1 MPTMKASELKLD
13 DDTAP
18 HRAPPVPYRVAI
30 VHDWLVTYA
39 GSERVVAALLSL
51 FPESDLFS
59 IVDFLSDKERERLH
73 GKKAQT
79 SFVQK
84 LPFARRRYRS
94 YFPIMP
100 VAIEQFDLSGYD
112 LIISSSHAVAK
123 GVITGPGQ
131 LHICYCHTPVRY
143 AWDLQHRYLKE
154 TGLDR
159 GLKSVMARLM
169 LHYIRM
175 WDVRTTNGVDHFVT
189 NSDYVGRRVRRIYGR
204 ESTTVYPPV
213 DTRYFTPSGKRESY
227 YLTASRMVPYK
238 RMDLIVE
245 AFRYLPDRKL
255 IVIGDGPERAK
266 IEKLGGPNVEFLG
279 YQPDDVMKQHL
290 QRAQAFIFA
299 AEEDFG
305 ILPLEA
311 QACGTPVIAYGKGG
325 ALETVV
331 DIDNATGADATG
343 VLFYRQ
349 VPEAISSAIMRFEAA
364 DIAPGACRAWAE
376 NFSLAHFQ
384 TTMSE
389 LIASAISDNR
399 QIGSARTVMG

>member
-1 MPTMKASELKLD
+1 MPAMDMPQPQPGVYVASGRRKGLG
-13 DDTAP
+13 
-18 HRAPPVPYRVAI
+18 RVAI

-39 GSERVVAALLSL
+39 GSERVVAALLSM
-51 FPESDLFS
+51 FPQADLYTL
-59 IVDFLSDKERERLH
+59 VDFLPDADRARLL
-73 GKKAQT
+73 GKTAQT

-84 LPFARRRYRS
+84 LPFARKRYRS
-94 YFPIMP
+94 YFPLMP
-100 VAIEQFDLSGYD
+100 LAVEQFDLSAYD

-159 GLKSVMARLM
+159 GIKSIFARAM
-169 LHYIRM
+169 LHYIRI

-189 NSDYVGRRVRRIYGR
+189 NSNYVAGRVRRIYGR
-204 ESTTVYPPV
+204 DATTIYPPV
-213 DTRYFTPSGKRESY
+213 DTEYFTPEGEREAF

-245 AFRYLPDRKL
+245 AFRHLPSRKL

-266 IEKLGGPNVEFLG
+266 IEKLGGPNVQFLG
-279 YQPDDVMKQHL
+279 YQSDAVMKQYL
-290 QRAQAFIFA
+290 QRAKAFIFA

-305 ILPLEA
+305 ILPVEA

-325 ALETVV
+325 SLETVV
-331 DIDNATGADATG
+331 DVDNATGADATG
-343 VLFYRQ
+343 VLFYAQAPDAIADAVQRF
-349 VPEAISSAIMRFEAA
+349 EAAAISSA
-364 DIAPGACRAWAE
+364 ACRAWAE
-376 NFSLAHFQ
+376 NFSLARFQ
-384 TTMSE
+384 
-389 LIASAISDNR
+389 ASMRALVDEALADA
-399 QIGSARTVMG
+399 GTVSARAVMR

>member
-1 MPTMKASELKLD
+1 MPTARIADTLISED
-13 DDTAP
+13 RTP
-18 HRAPPVPYRVAI
+18 HRPPAPPRVAI

-51 FPESDLFS
+51 FPEADLFS
-59 IVDFLSDKERERLH
+59 LVDFLPESERPRLL
-73 GKKAQT
+73 GKVAKT

-100 VAIEQFDLSGYD
+100 IAVEQFDLSEYD

-159 GLKSVMARLM
+159 GIKSILARLM
-169 LHYIRM
+169 LHYIRI

-189 NSDYVGRRVRRIYGR
+189 NSNYVAHRLRRVYGR
-204 ESTTVYPPV
+204 DATTIYPPV
-213 DTRYFTPSGKRESY
+213 DTKFFTPNGMREKF

-245 AFRYLPDRKL
+245 AFRYLPEQKL
-255 IVIGDGPERAK
+255 VVIGDGPERSK
-266 IEKLGGPNVEFLG
+266 IEKLAGSNVQFLG
-279 YQPDDVMKQHL
+279 YQPDEVMRQYL

-305 ILPLEA
+305 ILPVEA

-343 VLFYRQ
+343 VLFYQ
-349 VPEAISSAIMRFEAA
+349 QEAEAIANAVTRFEAA
-364 DIAPGACRAWAE
+364 DIAPAACRAWAE

-384 TTMSE
+384 ASMNE
-389 LIASAISDNR
+389 LVTGAIASAGSTA
-399 QIGSARTVMG
+399 SARAVVR

>member
-1 MPTMKASELKLD
+1 MPTA
-13 DDTAP
+13 DTQFDETRTA
-18 HRAPPVPYRVAI
+18 HRSPIPPRVAI

-39 GSERVVAALLSL
+39 GSERVVAALLTL
-51 FPESDLFS
+51 FPGADLFS
-59 IVDFLSDKERERLH
+59 LVDFLPESERPRLF
-73 GKKAQT
+73 GKVART

-94 YFPIMP
+94 YFPLMP
-100 VAIEQFDLSGYD
+100 LAVEQFDLSAYD
-112 LIISSSHAVAK
+112 IIISSSHAVAK
-123 GVITGPGQ
+123 GVITGPDQ

-154 TGLDR
+154 SGLDR
-159 GLKSVMARLM
+159 GLKSILARLM
-169 LHYIRM
+169 LHYIRI

-189 NSDYVGRRVRRIYGR
+189 NSNYVARRVRRIYGR
-204 ESTTVYPPV
+204 DATTIYPPV
-213 DTRYFTPSGKRESY
+213 DTNYFTPDGTREKF

-245 AFRYLPDRKL
+245 AFRHLPNQKL
-255 IVIGDGPERAK
+255 IVIGDGPERSK
-266 IEKLGGPNVEFLG
+266 IEKLGGPNVQFLG
-279 YQPDDVMKQHL
+279 YQPDEVMRQYL

-305 ILPLEA
+305 ILPVEA

-343 VLFYRQ
+343 VLFYQ
-349 VPEAISSAIMRFEAA
+349 QEPEAIANAVARFEAA
-364 DIAPGACRAWAE
+364 NIAPAACRAWAE
-376 NFSLAHFQ
+376 NFSLAQFQ
-384 TTMSE
+384 AAMSE
-389 LIASAISDNR
+389 LVANAIVAAGRTASAR
-399 QIGSARTVMG
+399 AVVR

>member
-1 MPTMKASELKLD
+1 MPPTELADLKL
-13 DDTAP
+13 TQVATS
-18 HRAPPVPYRVAI
+18 HRTSPGPYRVAI

-39 GSERVVAALLSL
+39 GSERVVAALISL

-59 IVDFLSDKERERLH
+59 LVDFLSDAERVHLH
-73 GKKAQT
+73 GKVART

-94 YFPIMP
+94 YFPLMP
-100 VAIEQFDLSGYD
+100 VAVEQFDLSGYD

-154 TGLDR
+154 SGLDR
-159 GLKSVMARLM
+159 GVKSALARLM
-169 LHYIRM
+169 LHYIRI
-175 WDVRTTNGVDHFVT
+175 WDVRTTHGVDHFVT
-189 NSDYVGRRVRRIYGR
+189 NSNYVGRRVRRIYGR
-204 ESTTVYPPV
+204 DSTTIYPPV
-213 DTRYFTPSGKRESY
+213 DTNYFTPSGKRQKY

-245 AFRYLPDRKL
+245 AFRNLPDRKL
-255 IVIGDGPERAK
+255 IVIGDGPERRK

-279 YQPDDVMKQHL
+279 YQPDHVMKLHL
-290 QRAQAFIFA
+290 QQAQAFIFA

-305 ILPLEA
+305 ILPVEA

-364 DIAPGACRAWAE
+364 HIAPAACRAWAE
-376 NFSLAHFQ
+376 TFSLAHFQ
-384 TTMSE
+384 STMRE
-389 LIASAISDNR
+389 LISGAIKANR
-399 QIGSARTVMG
+399 RTGSARAIMR